1 MDGQEPQRMLS
12 QVKEQELLSLTDA
25 QSEWSIPNPNSKLML
40 STCTVTQKK
49 TVHYEI
55 FSRTKS
61 V

>member
-55 FSRTKS
+55 FS
-61 V
+61 

>member
-1 MDGQEPQRMLS
+1 MDEQGPQRMLS

-25 QSEWSIPNPNSKLML
+25 QSEWSIPNPNSKFML

-55 FSRTKS
+55 FS
-61 V
+61 